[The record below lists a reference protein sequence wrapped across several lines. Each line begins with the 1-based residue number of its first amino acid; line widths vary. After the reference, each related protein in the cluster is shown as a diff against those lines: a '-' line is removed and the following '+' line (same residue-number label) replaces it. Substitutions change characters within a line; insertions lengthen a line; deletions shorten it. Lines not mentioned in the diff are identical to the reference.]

1 MTIQAVL
8 FDIGG
13 VLVTTPPEDWA
24 DRFAE
29 RLEMSIADFEAR
41 TEDIWRDG
49 SLGRASL
56 AEVHAR
62 LAAALDTPLS
72 IVDSAM
78 SAMWIQYLGRAN
90 REMIEF
96 ARSLRPRYRTGI
108 LSNSFIGARERERG
122 AYGFEDL
129 VDELVYSHE
138 VGWAKPDPEVYT
150 IAVRRLGAQPSEIMF
165 IDDRPLCVEAA
176 RACGLNAV
184 LFAENARTIRAV
196 HEVLDPASG

>member
-24 DRFAE
+24 HRFAQ
-29 RLEMSIADFEAR
+29 RVEMSIVDFHAR

-62 LAAALDTPLS
+62 LAAALDTSSS

-108 LSNSFIGARERERG
+108 LSNSFIGARERERA

-138 VGWAKPDPEVYT
+138 VGRAKPDPETYA
-150 IAVRRLGAQPSEIMF
+150 IAARRLSAQPSELIF
-165 IDDRPLCVEAA
+165 IDDRPVCVEAA

-184 LFAENARTIRAV
+184 VFTDSARTIPAV
-196 HEVLDPASG
+196 HALLDPVSG